1 MVAWPI
7 EETKKKWKCRTSGR
21 SPPLLSRALPESR
34 VRGPRPPAVYLCTL
48 IYSFFLH
55 FSDIIARCIRSASG
69 IISSMRSA
77 RVDLLRSRLYFV
89 DFWSGLA
96 VPSENMHFQH
106 PEPLK
111 NQVFRTFANFLRRA
125 SSSICTE
132 PLKACKICIFFWYL
146 LIFIQLRRCVGNTLA
161 SLIWYLHICTQ
172 KFKFQ
177 TSKISI
183 LLTKLTSQIFV
194 AA

>member
-1 MVAWPI
+1 MKMPHIWTLA
-7 EETKKKWKCRTSGR
+7 
-21 SPPLLSRALPESR
+21 ALAFARFFDFR

-48 IYSFFLH
+48 IYSSDLH
-55 FSDIIARCIRSASG
+55 FPDISPRTIRTDRPKNSC
-69 IISSMRSA
+69 MRSA

-111 NQVFRTFANFLRRA
+111 NQVFRTFANFSRRA

-172 KFKFQ
+172 NFNFKHPKSRFY
-177 TSKISI
+177 
-183 LLTKLTSQIFV
+183 
-194 AA
+194 